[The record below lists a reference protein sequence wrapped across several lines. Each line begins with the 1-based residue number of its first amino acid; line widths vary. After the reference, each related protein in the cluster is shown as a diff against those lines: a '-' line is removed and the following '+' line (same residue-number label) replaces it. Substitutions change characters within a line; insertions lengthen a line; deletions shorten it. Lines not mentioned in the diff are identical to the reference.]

1 MTKPLRVVDLT
12 NGWAG
17 PLGTCLL
24 GDFGAEVIK
33 VESPSHMDWWRG
45 AGLQGT
51 TDGSKPYE
59 QSPTFNTVNRNK
71 YGIALE
77 LTHPRGRALFK
88 ELIRVSDVLVANY
101 PLRSLRK
108 LGIDYQALSAVNPR
122 LVMLTLPAFGNNG
135 PDSEYVGFGCTTEA
149 MAGITG
155 VSGYEDGQP

>member
-1 MTKPLRVVDLT
+1 MKKPLRVVDLT

-24 GDFGAEVIK
+24 ADFGAEVIK

-51 TDGSKPYE
+51 ADGPKLYE
-59 QSPTFNTVNRNK
+59 QSPTFNTVNSNK

-77 LTHPRGRALFK
+77 LTHPRGRELFR

-108 LGIDYQALSAVNPR
+108 LGIDFQVLSAVNP
-122 LVMLTLPAFGNNG
+122 NW
-135 PDSEYVGFGCTTEA
+135 SW
-149 MAGITG
+149 
-155 VSGYEDGQP
+155 